1 MKKSKGSEDN
11 NAVIDEDKQEKDK
24 VANEESPPD
33 TAGDDSD
40 AKDESLTW
48 DVTKAQA
55 CVEQLLDLFPDMTL
69 EKARSLLELV
79 CDDPTS
85 TIRKCYRCPRRTR
98 RLRRSSMTPSMQKP
112 KTLVVTRWTISS
124 PS

>member
-11 NAVIDEDKQEKDK
+11 EAVMDEDKQDKDK

-79 CDDPTS
+79 CDDYIDDSEVLQTS
-85 TIRKCYRCPRRTR
+85 AANATLAKVFNDPKPQACK
-98 RLRRSSMTPSMQKP
+98 SQK
-112 KTLVVTRWTISS
+112 RWW
-124 PS
+124 